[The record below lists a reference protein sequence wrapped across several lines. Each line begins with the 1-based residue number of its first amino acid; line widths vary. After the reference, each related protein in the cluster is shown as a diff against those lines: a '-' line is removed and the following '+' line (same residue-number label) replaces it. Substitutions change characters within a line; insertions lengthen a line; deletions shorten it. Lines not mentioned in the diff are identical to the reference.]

1 VAARDGGF
9 QLRPRARTDS
19 AGISGNRLRCAEVR
33 AMPARRRRRMRA
45 HLDTAVLVAE
55 PADRRRVLFL
65 VHRAADGWLALDL
78 TGDERTLAPGLR
90 IVRGGDAFPRR
101 VFSLYALD
109 LDPEACRGLRVPS
122 RSAERFGFG
131 GDLTRILAAA
141 AAAQRPRLILFRG
154 LTRLDDRSRSAPPGV
169 WTARASAEL
178 VFEAPRGTLWAEVR
192 RIALASSAPPR
203 SRWGN
208 VRRRGAAR
216 GSARARRG

>member
-1 VAARDGGF
+1 V
-9 QLRPRARTDS
+9 RAKS
-19 AGISGNRLRCAEVR
+19 AGNSGNHLDREEVR
-33 AMPARRRRRMRA
+33 AVPARRRRRMRA

-55 PADRRRVLFL
+55 PSDRRRVLFL

-78 TGDERTLAPGLR
+78 AGDEVSLAAGLR
-90 IVRGGDAFPRR
+90 IVRGGSSFPRR
-101 VFSLYALD
+101 IFSLYALD

-141 AAAQRPRLILFRG
+141 TAASRPRLLLFRG
-154 LTRLDDRSRSAPPGV
+154 LTRVDDRSRSAPAGV

-178 VFEAPRGTLWAEVR
+178 VFEAPRETLWDEVR
-192 RIALASSAPPR
+192 RLARATSAPPR

-208 VRRRGAAR
+208 GRCRAGEP
-216 GSARARRG
+216 GSARVRRG